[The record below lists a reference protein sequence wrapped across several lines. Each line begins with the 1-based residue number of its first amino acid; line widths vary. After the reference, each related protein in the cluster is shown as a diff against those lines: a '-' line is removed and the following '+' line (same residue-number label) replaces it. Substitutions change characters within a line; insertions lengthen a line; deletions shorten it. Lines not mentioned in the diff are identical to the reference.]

1 MKTSTLSNSVLS
13 NSVLSKTAFKS
24 PGLNHPAAR
33 PIAAAEQLIQ
43 IPTRGT
49 LLEGTMV
56 IPAGAH
62 SIAVF
67 VQADGSCRL
76 NPRNH
81 YLSHILRQY
90 GLATLLVDLTT
101 LEEQMV
107 CSRSES
113 LHCDLETMAM
123 RLVEITDWLQQDPN
137 TAPLQIGYLG
147 LYRGSHVAFLAAT
160 ERPDQ
165 VKTIVATGSNLERL
179 ELALPYIKA
188 PTLLIVGGLDQA
200 GLACHQK
207 ILPLLPPCS
216 DLAIVPRAGSLLH
229 ESQNLAFIGQLTSQW
244 FKKLDVP
251 AEPTLN

>member
-1 MKTSTLSNSVLS
+1 MKTSTLSNPVLS
-13 NSVLSKTAFKS
+13 DPAVPPHRLS
-24 PGLNHPAAR
+24 HPVGR

-56 IPAGAH
+56 IPQGAH

-123 RLVEITDWLQQDPN
+123 RLVEVTDWLQQDAN
-137 TAPLQIGYLG
+137 TAHLPMGYLG
-147 LYRGSHVAFLAAT
+147 LQRGSHVAFLAAT
-160 ERPDQ
+160 ERPDR
-165 VKTIVATGSNLERL
+165 VRTIVATGSNLERL

-188 PTLLIVGGLDQA
+188 PTLLIGGGLDHA

-207 ILPLLPPCS
+207 ILPLLPSGS

-229 ESQNLAFIGQLTSQW
+229 ELP
-244 FKKLDVP
+244 VR
-251 AEPTLN
+251 